1 MIFWEA
7 ASLNDRAQIF
17 AFLYQFNPVVAEK
30 TDELLESTV
39 EHLLVHPFLGVQRDA
54 IRGRLLIIAQVS
66 IIVSYWVDGANIRVM
81 RVLHQKQQF
90 PAG

>member
-39 EHLLVHPFLGVQRDA
+39 EHLLVPPFLGVQRDG